1 MIVHQ
6 VEIRKGG
13 AIHALPYDEGGYA
26 ERAICGTRVSST
38 ATPKRRRFDVTD
50 LNSCR
55 KCVTGVAQRA

>member
-13 AIHALPYDEGGYA
+13 AIHALPYDKGGYA

-50 LNSCR
+50 LSSCR